1 MKYQEDL
8 IWSKKGRFDLL
19 VKTVKLEVAIYSVN
33 ITWNLMRNDI
43 KNIINFIILVCNYS
57 RSKTFIYYVLKL
69 YQLNSLSYR
78 YVILL

>member
-33 ITWNLMRNDI
+33 ITWNLLRNDI

-57 RSKTFIYYVLKL
+57 KSNIFIYYVLK
-69 YQLNSLSYR
+69 
-78 YVILL
+78 

>member
-33 ITWNLMRNDI
+33 ITWNLLRNDI

-57 RSKTFIYYVLKL
+57 RSNIFIYYVLK
-69 YQLNSLSYR
+69 
-78 YVILL
+78 

>member
-33 ITWNLMRNDI
+33 ITWNLLLIR
-43 KNIINFIILVCNYS
+43 NIINFIILVCNYS
-57 RSKTFIYYVLKL
+57 RSKIFIYYVLK
-69 YQLNSLSYR
+69 
-78 YVILL
+78 